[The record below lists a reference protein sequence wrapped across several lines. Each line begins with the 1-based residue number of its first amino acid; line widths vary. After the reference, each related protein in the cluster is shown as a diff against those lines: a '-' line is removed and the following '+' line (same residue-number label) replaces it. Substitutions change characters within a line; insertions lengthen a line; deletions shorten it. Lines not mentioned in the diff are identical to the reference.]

1 MLSFLFVCLGSLG
14 SRRSRS
20 FWYLAA
26 QVVASI
32 HRMATEPDVPVGHI
46 GGPPLYGRMMS
57 SISSGHDWAN
67 RIRMVKLPLIFTDH
81 RLCACS

>member
-1 MLSFLFVCLGSLG
+1 MARSTRHAEKFL
-14 SRRSRS
+14 
-20 FWYLAA
+20 
-26 QVVASI
+26 ASAEGPSM
-32 HRMATEPDVPVGHI
+32 HGMAPSPDVPVGHI

>member
-1 MLSFLFVCLGSLG
+1 
-14 SRRSRS
+14 
-20 FWYLAA
+20 
-26 QVVASI
+26 
-32 HRMATEPDVPVGHI
+32 MATEPDVPVGHI

>member
-1 MLSFLFVCLGSLG
+1 MHG
-14 SRRSRS
+14 
-20 FWYLAA
+20 
-26 QVVASI
+26 
-32 HRMATEPDVPVGHI
+32 MAPSPDVPVGHI